1 MVSRRES
8 KTQRKL
14 TLGTRITSTAS
25 ASTADRLD
33 GGLLAQTCPGL
44 RAQRETFSSLESQ
57 VNTPYYLL
65 PHCGETL
72 SGKRRNILVVVSSF
86 GFLAAPIF
94 HFLQYLSS
102 SEKRISDRCIIASSS
117 PLTVKI

>member
-25 ASTADRLD
+25 APTADRLD

-57 VNTPYYLL
+57 VNTPYSLL